1 MGSQGPDPDMFTKP
15 FQLTKAMHRDV
26 YPSVDPKSP
35 ELRVEGKVVL
45 ITGAAGGIGYA
56 IAKAWSAAG
65 AAGITLVGR
74 NAATLEKAAQ
84 TLQSPYLVVRGDVAK
99 EEDLKAAFDRTV
111 AEFGRVD
118 VVISTAANMT
128 MDVMTGDATPTA
140 WFSDLETNLKGMYNL
155 AYHFMRTNGGKG
167 TFINI
172 SSLAAALSIPGN
184 STYAVSKLAG
194 LKLAEALHIEHP
206 NLRVF
211 SIHPGIVEPEG
222 GRGAVTDA
230 FVPFAKDKQALS
242 AGVTLYLQ
250 KPEADVLRGG
260 FFSVNWSVD
269 EMVEHGEELKNGE
282 LLKLGFVKG
291 QLGPEGHPWKKV

>member
-15 FQLTKAMHRDV
+15 FQLTKTMHCDV
-26 YPSVDPKSP
+26 YPSVNPKNP
-35 ELRVEGKVVL
+35 ELRVEGKLVL
-45 ITGAAGGIGYA
+45 ITGGAGGIGCA

-74 NAATLEKAAQ
+74 NTATLEKAAHS
-84 TLQSPYLVVRGDVAK
+84 LQSPHLVCRGDVAK
-99 EEDLKAAFDRTV
+99 EEDDKVTFDRTV
-111 AEFGRVD
+111 AEFGHVD

-128 MDVMTGDATPTA
+128 MDTMIGDATPTA
-140 WFSDLETNLKGMYNL
+140 WFSDLETNLKRMYSL
-155 AYHFMRTNGGKG
+155 AYHFMRTNGSKG

-172 SSLAAALSIPGN
+172 SSLAAALSIFGN

-194 LKLAEALHIEHP
+194 LKPAEALHLEHP

-211 SIHPGIVEPEG
+211 SIHPGIVEPQG

-242 AGVTLYLQ
+242 AGTSLYLQ

-269 EMVEHGEELKNGE
+269 EMLGHGEELKNGE

-291 QLGPEGHPWKKV
+291 QLGADGYLWKKV